1 VIVVMRSSAS
11 PEDLE
16 RVKDRLRSFGFAVHE
31 SRGVE
36 RHIVGAIGEI
46 TPERMQQIEAMDGV
60 ERCVRIVQPYKL
72 ASRQFRPEPTVVEV
86 GGRRIGG
93 SELTVIA
100 GPCAVE
106 SEEQIVT
113 AARMVKEA
121 GATMLRGGAFKPRT
135 SPYSFQGLAEEGLRL
150 LAVARAETGLPVV
163 TEVMDTEDVELVAE
177 YADMLQIGARNM
189 QNFPLLKEAGRSGKP
204 VLLKRGLS
212 ATIEEWLMAAE
223 YIISAGNPNVVLCE
237 RGIRTFETAT
247 RNTLDLNA
255 VPVVKELSH
264 LPIIVDPSHGTGKWR
279 YVTPMARAA
288 VAAGAD
294 GLMVEVHPDPENAVS
309 DGQQSLKPEKFHELM
324 REVSAVARALGRELA
339 AAVA

>member
-1 VIVVMRSSAS
+1 MIVIMRNNAT
-11 PEDLE
+11 PAEIA
-16 RVKDRLRSFGFAVHE
+16 RVTERLRSFGFAVHE

-36 RHIVGAIGEI
+36 RNIIGAIGEN
-46 TPERMQQIEAMDGV
+46 TPERVQQIEAMDGV
-60 ERCVRIVQPYKL
+60 ERCVKIVQPYKL
-72 ASRQFRPEPTVVEV
+72 AGRQFQSEPSVIKVGSSHV
-86 GGRRIGG
+86 GGNG
-93 SELTVIA
+93 LTVIA

-106 SEEQIVT
+106 SEEQIVGV
-113 AARMVKEA
+113 AKSVRDA
-121 GATMLRGGAFKPRT
+121 GASMLRGGAFKPRT
-135 SPYSFQGLAEEGLRL
+135 SPYSFQGLEEEGLRL
-150 LAVARAETGLPVV
+150 LALARAETGLPVV
-163 TEVMDTEDVELVAE
+163 TEVMDTENVELVAE

-189 QNFPLLKEAGRSGKP
+189 QNFPLLKEVGRSGKP
-204 VLLKRGLS
+204 VLLKRGLA

-223 YIISAGNPNVVLCE
+223 YVISAGNPNVVLCE

-255 VPVVKELSH
+255 VPVVKHLSH
-264 LPIIVDPSHGTGKWR
+264 LPIIVDPSHGTGKWQ

-294 GLMVEVHPDPENAVS
+294 GLMIEVHPDPEHAVS

-324 REVSAVARALGRELA
+324 HEVGAVATALGRRLA